1 MSKVLFLPLLFFNIL
16 IWSNPF
22 AERTLHAEIIS
33 DDFVASK
40 AERINTVASLNAVV
54 TSIKNP
60 LCFTTVGA
68 GEVVINVT
76 GGTAP
81 YSYTLN
87 GGGAI
92 TFGSAGVAGV
102 FKTISNIPSGSNTI
116 VVTDTASG
124 TITLASVTISVPSLL
139 KVTHDPDSQLS
150 LIGCNTPGSL
160 GVTASGGTPPYFY
173 SWTGPGG
180 YSTAST
186 EASTV
191 SDINASGNY
200 SVTVT
205 DSNQCSEALNV
216 TMPSSAGTLT
226 LGGNT
231 NNNGQCVSAE
241 STSSSILLSLPSSIV
256 APYSILWEKFGPK
269 TTASNTT
276 VFDWVAVPG
285 SSGKVNL
292 TGLGFGEYRA
302 TVQDSRTSGCSIA
315 VKTFSIEKSTLSIY
329 EQSLILPS
337 CVNPEAKYTFKLN
350 ATYAVKY
357 YLNGVLMTPSSV
369 PSSNFSLNSVS
380 GKYTLSKLVEGSYIL
395 RIVEQIP
402 TTGTGTTTT
411 DGCDLFDNFKIV
423 NYKPVTYSG
432 QTNVILD
439 VCDNTATFPDPALL
453 SGGVPFEDASGNPSY
468 IYQWNGPNNTVTY
481 GAAPVSLTAGAYTL
495 LVTDAQNCTS
505 APIAFNFTNNVSA
518 VSVTE
523 TIRPLVCDTNNTGGA
538 INISISGGKA
548 PFAIVWEREVA
559 GTVENPTPTYDLIGN
574 NLLAVNNLTAGRYR
588 LRITSSFVSCANPK
602 AITFEKFYTLSP
614 PEPIQLLEGP
624 FLSRLLCLGEPG
636 SLQLK
641 VLDRD
646 SSSFTFYYNGSIVS
660 AAALGND
667 NYELMIGAPVSIA
680 ELGIVNEAGCGISAT
695 VITGV
700 GTPEFIYTANSL
712 EQTGLISAN
721 DKVTFTNTSLE
732 PYTKMRWDFGD
743 GLDPLEITAEN
754 QATTD
759 IEHRYKTAG
768 TFKVSLRFY
777 NAQGCYKETEQEIRI
792 GRGYL
797 VIFPSAFSPN
807 NDGLNDIFE
816 AKFTGLTSFNLEIFD
831 MWGNLLYTK
840 TVDIL
845 PVNTVWGW
853 DGTYPSGKPYASK
866 SFRYRFTGITYDN
879 KEINSSG
886 EATLLR

>member
-1 MSKVLFLPLLFFNIL
+1 MSKVIFLPLLFFNIL

-22 AERTLHAEIIS
+22 AEGTLPAELIS
-33 DDFVASK
+33 DDFAASK

-60 LCFTTVGA
+60 PCFTDVGG

-87 GGGAI
+87 GGGAV
-92 TFGSAGVAGV
+92 TFGSSGVAGV
-102 FKTISNIPSGSNTI
+102 LKTISNIPAGSNTI

-124 TITLASVTISVPSLL
+124 TITLAPVTIVIPSLL
-139 KVTHDPDSQLS
+139 KVDHDPDSQLS

-173 SWTGPGG
+173 SWTSSSG

-191 SDINASGNY
+191 NDIDASGNY
-200 SVTVT
+200 TVTVR

-241 STSSSILLSLPSSIV
+241 STTSSILLSLPSNIV
-256 APYSILWEKFGPK
+256 APYSILWEKFGPI
-269 TTASNTT
+269 TTASDTT
-276 VFDWVAVPG
+276 DFGWVTVPG

-292 TGLGFGEYRA
+292 TDLNFGEYRA

-329 EQSLILPS
+329 EQSLIQPS
-337 CVNPEAKYTFKLN
+337 CVNPDAKYTFKLN

-357 YLNGVLMTPSSV
+357 YLNGVLMTPSSE

-380 GKYTLSKLVEGSYIL
+380 GKYTFSKLVEGSYIL

-411 DGCDLFDNFKIV
+411 DGCELFAPFKIV

-505 APIAFNFTNNVSA
+505 APIAFTFTNNVSA

-523 TIRPLVCDTNNTGGA
+523 TITPLVCDTNQTGGA

-548 PFAIVWEREVA
+548 PFDIVWEREIA
-559 GTVENPTPTYDLIGN
+559 GTAENPALTYELIGN

-588 LRITSSFVSCANPK
+588 LRITSSFVSCANPD
-602 AITFEKFYTLSP
+602 AITFTKFYTLSP

-624 FLSRLLCLGEPG
+624 FLSRQLCLGEPG

-646 SSSFTFYYNGSIVS
+646 SSNFTFYYNGSIVS

-667 NYELMIGAPVSIA
+667 NYELMIDAPVKLA
-680 ELGIVNEAGCGISAT
+680 ALGIVNEAGCGISVS

-732 PYTKMRWDFGD
+732 SYTKMRWDFGD
-743 GLDPLEITAEN
+743 GSAPLEITAEN
-754 QATTD
+754 QAITD
-759 IEHRYKTAG
+759 IEHRYKTPG

-797 VIFPSAFSPN
+797 VIFPSAFTPN

-840 TVDIL
+840 TVDSL

-853 DGTYPSGKPYASK
+853 NGEYPSGKPYTFK
-866 SFRYRFTGITYDN
+866 TFRYRFTAITHDEQ
-879 KEINSSG
+879 EINSSG

>member
-1 MSKVLFLPLLFFNIL
+1 MSKVIFLPLLFFNIL

-22 AERTLHAEIIS
+22 AEGTLHAEIIS
-33 DDFVASK
+33 DDFAASK

-60 LCFTTVGA
+60 PCFTDVGG

-87 GGGAI
+87 GGGAV
-92 TFGSAGVAGV
+92 TFGSSGVAGV
-102 FKTISNIPSGSNTI
+102 LKTISNIPAGSNTI

-124 TITLASVTISVPSLL
+124 TITLAPVTIVIPSLL
-139 KVTHDPDSQLS
+139 KVDHDPDSQLS

-173 SWTGPGG
+173 SWTSSSG

-191 SDINASGNY
+191 NDIDASGNY
-200 SVTVT
+200 TVTVR

-241 STSSSILLSLPSSIV
+241 STTSSILLSLPSNIV
-256 APYSILWEKFGPK
+256 APYSILWEKFGPI
-269 TTASNTT
+269 TTASDTT
-276 VFDWVAVPG
+276 DFGWVTVPG

-292 TGLGFGEYRA
+292 TDLNFGEYRA

-329 EQSLILPS
+329 EQSLIQPS
-337 CVNPEAKYTFKLN
+337 CVNPDAKYTFKLN

-357 YLNGVLMTPSSV
+357 YLNGVLMTPSSE

-380 GKYTLSKLVEGSYIL
+380 GKYTFSKLVEGSYIL

-411 DGCDLFDNFKIV
+411 DGCELFAPFKIV

-505 APIAFNFTNNVSA
+505 APIAFTFTNNVSA

-523 TIRPLVCDTNNTGGA
+523 TITPLVCDTNQTGGA

-548 PFAIVWEREVA
+548 PFDIVWEREIA
-559 GTVENPTPTYDLIGN
+559 GTAENPALTYELIGN

-588 LRITSSFVSCANPK
+588 LRITSSFVSCANPD
-602 AITFEKFYTLSP
+602 AITFTKFYTLSP

-624 FLSRLLCLGEPG
+624 FLSRQLCLGEPG

-646 SSSFTFYYNGSIVS
+646 SSNFTFYYNGSIVS

-667 NYELMIGAPVSIA
+667 NYELMIGAPVKLA
-680 ELGIVNEAGCGISAT
+680 ALGIVNEAGCGISVS

-700 GTPEFIYTANSL
+700 GAPEFSYTANSL

-732 PYTKMRWDFGD
+732 SYTKMRWDFGD
-743 GLDPLEITAEN
+743 GSAPLEITAEN
-754 QATTD
+754 QAITD
-759 IEHRYKTAG
+759 IEHRYKTPG
-768 TFKVSLRFY
+768 TFKVSLRF
-777 NAQGCYKETEQEIRI
+777 
-792 GRGYL
+792 
-797 VIFPSAFSPN
+797 
-807 NDGLNDIFE
+807 
-816 AKFTGLTSFNLEIFD
+816 
-831 MWGNLLYTK
+831 
-840 TVDIL
+840 
-845 PVNTVWGW
+845 
-853 DGTYPSGKPYASK
+853 
-866 SFRYRFTGITYDN
+866 
-879 KEINSSG
+879 
-886 EATLLR
+886 